1 MLGEIVAAGTQML
14 GGFIQNVASAKQA
27 QANREWQEGM
37 SATSHQREVADL
49 RAAGLNPILSAS
61 HGGAATPGG
70 AVAAQGNP
78 MAGVVSSALEARRNR
93 AEVDKIIQDEK
104 TSEAA
109 MWDFKAGAN
118 LKSVD
123 YNVRLQDE
131 KLRLQQLQTER
142 ERTREAS
149 ATADMA
155 TSNAK
160 GRKLE
165 GQIDETR
172 YGEVMRYIDRAIKS
186 LTGGASAYGNVK
198 P

>member
-1 MLGEIVAAGTQML
+1 MLGEILSAGTTLL
-14 GGFIQNVASAKQA
+14 GGLVQNTASAKQA

-37 SATSHQREVADL
+37 SSSAHQREVADL

-61 HGGAATPGG
+61 RGGASTPGG
-70 AVAAQGNP
+70 AVAQMGNP
-78 MAGVVSSALEARRNR
+78 TAGVVASALEARRNR
-93 AEVDKIIQDEK
+93 EEVQKIAQDTK

-109 MWDFKAGAN
+109 MWDFKAAAN
-118 LKSVD
+118 LKSTD

-131 KLRLQQLQTER
+131 RLRLQQIKTEQ

-149 ATADMA
+149 ATADIA

-160 GRKLE
+160 GRALE
-165 GQIDETR
+165 GGIDETR
-172 YGEVMRYIDRAIKS
+172 YGEIMRYIDRAVKS
-186 LTGGASAYGNVK
+186 LTGGASAYGNVR